1 MANGL
6 RVWASGPISP
16 VPICADAR
24 TPGPSGASYPGGTEQ
39 GQFGWDIGLG
49 FLNTGD
55 LADKLAQ
62 VVSSNGRGID
72 RLAITVHGTP
82 GHLDVDGKIG
92 AGALSASAR
101 GGMTGQQVNDE
112 LNSKTFCMQTFDSY
126 APAWRRVGDS
136 MNSGGVILF
145 MSCNFGQMQI
155 DGDILKRMSKDLFP
169 GVSVVGFVNVA
180 LAPNRI
186 VVNKATE

>member
-1 MANGL
+1 
-6 RVWASGPISP
+6 
-16 VPICADAR
+16 
-24 TPGPSGASYPGGTEQ
+24 
-39 GQFGWDIGLG
+39 
-49 FLNTGD
+49 
-55 LADKLAQ
+55 
-62 VVSSNGRGID
+62 
-72 RLAITVHGTP
+72 
-82 GHLDVDGKIG
+82 
-92 AGALSASAR
+92 
-101 GGMTGQQVNDE
+101 
-112 LNSKTFCMQTFDSY
+112 
-126 APAWRRVGDS
+126 

>member
-16 VPICADAR
+16 GPICADAR
-24 TPGPSGASYPGGTEQ
+24 TPGPSGASYPEGTEQ

-62 VVSSNGRGID
+62 AVSSYGRGID
-72 RLAITVHGTP
+72 RLAITVHGTA

-101 GGMTGQQVNDE
+101 DMTGQQVNDE

-126 APAWRRVGDS
+126 APGWRRVG
-136 MNSGGVILF
+136 
-145 MSCNFGQMQI
+145 GQHELGRRHPVHELQFRSNA
-155 DGDILKRMSKDLFP
+155 DRRRHSEE
-169 GVSVVGFVNVA
+169 NVQGS
-180 LAPNRI
+180 LSRRFRRRFRQRRPRPQ
-186 VVNKATE
+186 